1 MSVRTSLLRRY
12 AMNSPRRQV
21 AARAS
26 RQGGIVLFIALVV
39 LVAMTLSGL
48 ALMRSVT
55 SDTMIV
61 GNLASKQTVTSAG
74 DWGVE
79 SGRTWVLAQPVAN
92 LTNDNASAAYFS
104 SWNANFDPVN
114 APANWWKDNGQP
126 VSLTGTPLDVAG
138 MEVRWVIHRLCST
151 PNLDV
156 NDPAQQC
163 VTLQSAGWGSSK
175 SAGAY
180 GAVPL
185 TNSQQPYYRVTARIV
200 DPRMTVS
207 YVQTVL
213 Y

>member
-1 MSVRTSLLRRY
+1 MKK
-12 AMNSPRRQV
+12 RQGRAV
-21 AARAS
+21 AYNS
-26 RQGGIVLFIALVV
+26 RQQGIVLFIALVV

-55 SDTMIV
+55 SDTLVV

-74 DWGVE
+74 DLGVE
-79 SGRTWVLAQPVAN
+79 AGRSWVLAQPVAN
-92 LTNDNASAAYFS
+92 LTNDNASAGYFS
-104 SWNANFDPVN
+104 SWNATFNPVN
-114 APANWWKDNGQP
+114 APANWWKDNGMS
-126 VSLTGTPLDVAG
+126 VALTGTPLDVAG

-151 PNLDV
+151 ANV
-156 NDPAQQC
+156 EINDPAQQC